1 MVTPEMRMKLLLRG
15 VGVAVLTLAL
25 PVTAQINLPT
35 LAWQQSFGGTGSD
48 GLFSLQPTADGGC
61 IVGGQSSSGS
71 SGNKTNAGFGGSDFW
86 VVKLNA
92 DGDGVWEAAF
102 GGGGSEGLFALQQTT
117 NGGYVLGGF
126 STSGIS
132 GNKTT
137 PGFGLRDFWIVRLDA
152 NGGMVWDR
160 TYGGD
165 KDDTLFALEP
175 TADGGFVC
183 AGFTLSGATG
193 NKTTTSRGEGDFWV
207 LRLDASGNKVWET
220 TLGGTNE
227 DTAYSLLVMTN
238 GDIIVA
244 GGSTSGIGGNKTSPN
259 RGAVGS
265 SDLWVLRLNSS
276 GTRLW
281 DRTFGSAADDAIYSA
296 SMVRTTDGG
305 MLVGCDSYAGA
316 GGNKSSSP
324 FGADDFWV
332 VRLDSDGN
340 LLWDRS
346 FGGAQS
352 DYLTGLA
359 AMPDGGFLL
368 GGGSA
373 SATTGNKTSPNRGSL
388 GTSDFW
394 VVRLDV
400 AGNRLWDQTY
410 GGTGGDA
417 FDNLTVRLAA
427 DGGLLLG
434 GDSSSAISG
443 NKTSPAYGGSDYWI
457 VKLRESVL
465 PTLRAESQQDITQN
479 GFHFFLRGQP
489 NQFYVIERSA
499 ALQSSPWIPISTNQ
513 LIGAE
518 LELAD
523 PGARNEPKGFYRAR
537 LWP

>member
-1 MVTPEMRMKLLLRG
+1 MMAPEMWIKLWSRG
-15 VGVAVLTLAL
+15 VGVAVLVLAL
-25 PVTAQINLPT
+25 PVAAQINLPT
-35 LAWQQSFGGTGSD
+35 VAWQQSFGGTGSD
-48 GLFSLQPTADGGC
+48 VLFSLQRTADGGC
-61 IVGGQSSSGS
+61 IAGGQSSSGS

-92 DGDGVWEAAF
+92 AGDGIWEAAF

-137 PGFGLRDFWIVRLDA
+137 AGFGLRDFWIVRLDA
-152 NGGMVWDR
+152 NGDKVWDK

-165 KDDTLFALEP
+165 KDDTLFALEQ

-183 AGFTLSGATG
+183 AGYTLSGATG
-193 NKTTTSRGEGDFWV
+193 NKTTSSRGEGDFWV
-207 LRLDASGNKVWET
+207 LRLDSNGNKVWET

-227 DTAYSLLVMTN
+227 DTCYSLLLMTN
-238 GDIIVA
+238 GDIIAA

-265 SDLWVLRLNSS
+265 SDLWVVRLNSS

-281 DRTFGSAADDAIYSA
+281 DRTFGSDADDAYYSTA
-296 SMVRTTDGG
+296 IVGTADEG
-305 MLVGCDSYAGA
+305 MLVGCDSSAGS
-316 GGNKSSSP
+316 GGNKTSDQ

-332 VRLDSDGN
+332 VRLDGDGN
-340 LLWDRS
+340 QLWDRS
-346 FGGAQS
+346 FGGMQT
-352 DYLTGLA
+352 DYLTSLA
-359 AMPDGGFLL
+359 ALPDGGFLL

-373 SATTGNKTSPNRGSL
+373 SAATGNKTSPNRGGV

-394 VVRLDV
+394 LVRLDA

-410 GGTGGDA
+410 GGTSGDA
-417 FDNLTVRLAA
+417 FDNLTVQLAA
-427 DGGLLLG
+427 DGGILLG

-443 NKTSPAYGGSDYWI
+443 NKTSPAYGSSDYWI
-457 VKLRESVL
+457 LKLRETAL
-465 PTLRAESQQDITQN
+465 PTLRVESQPAIGQN
-479 GFHFFLRGQP
+479 GFHFFLSGQP
-489 NQFYVIERSA
+489 GQFYVIERSA
-499 ALQSSPWIPISTNQ
+499 TLPSQSWIPISTNQ
-513 LIGAE
+513 LIGTE

-523 PGARNEPKGFYRAR
+523 PDARTQLKGFYRAR